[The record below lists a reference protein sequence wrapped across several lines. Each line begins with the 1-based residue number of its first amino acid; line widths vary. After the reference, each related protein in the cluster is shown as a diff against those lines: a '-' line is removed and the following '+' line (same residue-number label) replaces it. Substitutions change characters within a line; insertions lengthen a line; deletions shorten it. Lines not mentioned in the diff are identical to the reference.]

1 MAPVTIKNGPVSL
14 AARWYHGDESN
25 GKAVIFSHGLFS
37 TKDGY
42 KITRLAD
49 SITSAGFSLLTF
61 DFRYSGES
69 GGEIADISV
78 MREVDD
84 LSAVVAWVRK
94 EGFDE
99 IHLMGSSMG
108 AAVTLLYCGRG
119 GGAASIITIA
129 APIDLISILP
139 VMERNEA
146 LSLDKDGYTD
156 IEGIK
161 IRNTFF
167 RELAQID
174 ITAALGSIKIP
185 LLAIHGACDRVVP
198 AAQGELLSRRYGG
211 EVRYVLVEDG
221 DHNLTRDKDL
231 ELIREEVIF
240 WLEGRR

>member
-1 MAPVTIKNGPVSL
+1 MIKNGPVSL
-14 AARWYHGDESN
+14 AARWYHGTVRN

-42 KITRLAD
+42 KITQLAD
-49 SITSAGFSLLTF
+49 SITGAGFSLLTF

-84 LSAVVAWVRK
+84 LSAVVEYVR
-94 EGFDE
+94 EAGFEE

-119 GGAASIITIA
+119 GDAASIMTIA

-139 VMERNEA
+139 AMEKDEA
-146 LSLDKDGYTD
+146 LSLDEDGYTD

-161 IRNTFF
+161 IHNTFF

-174 ITAALGSIKIP
+174 IAAALGVVRIP
-185 LLAIHGACDRVVP
+185 LLAIHGALDRVVP
-198 AAQGELLSRRYGG
+198 AAQGALLSERYGG

-231 ELIREEVIF
+231 ELIRGEVIS
-240 WLEGRR
+240 WLGGAR